1 LQLLCDAESMIKS
14 MRNQKHQCQSVSKQ
28 GSKKS
33 VKKYD
38 PQQPQARDEGPRLI
52 PLGSSKSEHP
62 FQHYLDLADIALN
75 NRKKTS

>member
-1 LQLLCDAESMIKS
+1 MIKS
-14 MRNQKHQCQSVSKQ
+14 MRNQKHKRQDASKQ
-28 GSKKS
+28 SSKKS

-62 FQHYLDLADIALN
+62 FQHYLDLADVALN
-75 NRKKTS
+75 NRKKPS

>member
-1 LQLLCDAESMIKS
+1 MIKS
-14 MRNQKHQCQSVSKQ
+14 IRNQKHKRQSASKQ
-28 GSKKS
+28 NSKKPVKKS

-62 FQHYLDLADIALN
+62 FQHYLDLADVALN